1 MKELKQKIIA
11 TVFDVLFLAGIIGL
25 FIRFFISLWLMDDDG
40 MFIYGMCLV
49 AITCTIIAVSILAS
63 TIASTWKPK
72 KKTTKKQTKT
82 KETYKLKAKWET
94 PPVVTKEDIKS
105 IEINDWT
112 TEGEIIKIIDD
123 QNEKG
128 YEFLGKIV
136 DPQNLRAYLKFRR
149 RNG

>member
-1 MKELKQKIIA
+1 MKGLKTKIIE
-11 TVFDVLFLAGIIGL
+11 TIIYGLFLILIISL
-25 FIRFFISLWLMDDDG
+25 AIRFSISVWNMDDDG
-40 MFIYGMCLV
+40 MFVYGMCLM
-49 AITCTIIAVSILAS
+49 AITCTIIATSLLAA
-63 TIASTWKPK
+63 TIEVVWRPK
-72 KKTTKKQTKT
+72 KNAVKKQTKT
-82 KETYKLKAKWET
+82 KEPYKLKAKWET